1 MRLVHRARSVLG
13 PALLAALP
21 LGGAVAQEDGVAAPP
36 DLMSFAHGVL
46 PLSVEMEGTD
56 MRVDMTAA
64 IGLIDGNPLKFSM
77 TGKPGTPEDAVTLT
91 YALPAPT
98 QFTRFAVPG
107 VFETPSPSQ
116 TFFAVVEVSGAVA
129 SPDGPWLPLAS
140 GRLAVHAEKGM
151 QTDLALAPDQPDV
164 RWVRVR
170 LSDGVNVER
179 DKTFFEF
186 SEIIG
191 EGTQQ
196 DAETNTHFGGVWK
209 GRGVKLELAQEGA
222 VVSGCYDANG
232 RLEGTVAGR
241 VMRGLGHDAA
251 GIPSQFILIATPDG
265 TLRGL
270 RSANGAPFKP
280 YDGDAVD
287 GPSVCPAPEP
297 PKLGCGSVIHGIG
310 FDYDSAAIR
319 AASQPLIERLHA
331 GLAAE
336 GAVRIEIV
344 GHASSEGAAEYN
356 RDLSQRR
363 AQSVVAAL
371 VALGLD
377 GGQVSATG
385 RGEDEP
391 IASNADE
398 AGRSLNRRVEVRC
411 AG

>member
-1 MRLVHRARSVLG
+1 MRGSDLVRAVLG
-13 PALLAALP
+13 PSLMAALP
-21 LGGAVAQEDGVAAPP
+21 LGGAMAQEDGAAAPP
-36 DLMSFAHGVL
+36 DLMSFAQGVL
-46 PLSVEMEGTD
+46 PLSVEMEGAD

-64 IGLIDGNPLKFSM
+64 IGLIDGNPLRFSM
-77 TGKPGTPEDAVTLT
+77 TAKPGTPGDAVTLT

-116 TFFAVVEVSGAVA
+116 TFFAEVAISGATG

-140 GRLAVHAEKGM
+140 GRLSVHDEKGM
-151 QTDLALAPDQPDV
+151 QTDLALAPDQPEV

-170 LSDGVNVER
+170 LSDGVSIER

-186 SEIIG
+186 SEVIG

-196 DAETNTHFGGVWK
+196 EAETNTHFGGVWK

-222 VVSGCYDANG
+222 VVSGCYDATG
-232 RLEGTVAGR
+232 RLDGTVEGR
-241 VMRGLGHDAA
+241 VLRALGHDAA
-251 GIPSQFILIATPDG
+251 GIPSQFILIATRED

-297 PKLGCGSVIHGIG
+297 PRLGCGSVIHGIG
-310 FDYDSAAIR
+310 FDYDSDAIR
-319 AASQPLIERLHA
+319 PASRPLIERLHA
-331 GLAAE
+331 GLAGE
-336 GAVRIEIV
+336 GAARIEIV

-356 RDLSQRR
+356 RGLSQRR

-371 VALGLD
+371 VGLGLD
-377 GGQVSATG
+377 GGRLSATG

-391 IASNADE
+391 IASNDDE